1 MTEPTR
7 LPPEA
12 LLFLCRRDF
21 PQAGGRH
28 SRARKRSS
36 RKDCRWIGGRT
47 RCPAPNYRRRLR
59 LVGREIST
67 PRSLN
72 RRFSGAVGPEKDA
85 IAPNTA
91 LYPSTST
98 RGPLNWELNPSA
110 HDGTASVAA
119 STPVT
124 TIFPTILSTLSL
136 PFTQLDAARREA
148 KTSKWH
154 RACSHSINFVVR
166 GPSQV
171 QPPRPRRT
179 IAAEGRGTG
188 CVLSRDGR

>member
-67 PRSLN
+67 PRSLK
-72 RRFSGAVGPEKDA
+72 RRFSGAVGPEKEA

-124 TIFPTILSTLSL
+124 TIFPTIFSTVSL
-136 PFTQLDAARREA
+136 RFYVTRREA
-148 KTSKWH
+148 
-154 RACSHSINFVVR
+154 
-166 GPSQV
+166 
-171 QPPRPRRT
+171 RP
-179 IAAEGRGTG
+179 AMG
-188 CVLSRDGR
+188 